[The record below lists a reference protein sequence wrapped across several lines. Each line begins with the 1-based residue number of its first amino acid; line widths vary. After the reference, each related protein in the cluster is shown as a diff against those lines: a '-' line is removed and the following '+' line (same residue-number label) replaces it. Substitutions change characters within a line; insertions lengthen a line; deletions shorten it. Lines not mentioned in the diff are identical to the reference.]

1 LSFTVSR
8 DDERVP
14 VFSGPYLPSVIG
26 GPGLGV
32 HRRRFHNNQTSTN
45 SSTPKRGDIIPGSA
59 APKPLSGEVAGTSMQ
74 SVDVGGD
81 AGKVIW
87 EGRRRQLPIA
97 VQRGGTAFIAVPR
110 RTKAR
115 PIRLYSL

>member
-1 LSFTVSR
+1 MIAEPRRKFPAVHVHCEMTWAMRRPPELLSFTVSR

-87 EGRRRQLPIA
+87 KGR
-97 VQRGGTAFIAVPR
+97 
-110 RTKAR
+110 
-115 PIRLYSL
+115 

>member
-1 LSFTVSR
+1 
-8 DDERVP
+8 
-14 VFSGPYLPSVIG
+14 
-26 GPGLGV
+26 
-32 HRRRFHNNQTSTN
+32 
-45 SSTPKRGDIIPGSA
+45 
-59 APKPLSGEVAGTSMQ
+59 LSGEVAGTSMQ